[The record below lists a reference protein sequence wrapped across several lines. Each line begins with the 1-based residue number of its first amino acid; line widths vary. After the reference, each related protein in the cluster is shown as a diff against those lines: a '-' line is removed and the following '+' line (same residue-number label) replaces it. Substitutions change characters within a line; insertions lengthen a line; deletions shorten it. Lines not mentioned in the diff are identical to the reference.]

1 MVLVCQN
8 SLDIEQLHMWSFIL
22 YFLPFPPI
30 PFLWMVA
37 ISKPLIQIYDYYLLL
52 QFLQSYHLINS
63 PPSRWS
69 KVTFFFSS
77 SPLLLKLRD
86 LTSQSLFPLS
96 RLLLQSSF
104 GSLSALPV
112 GVWLNVTFSE
122 KLSLGSQSESS
133 FFCYSPSTKLLFSLI
148 SLTPFI
154 IVYLVNYSVRIG
166 LFLLKK
172 QSNETERSPHR
183 QVPWQIRIPITNTN
197 LRNICYFVRDYNE

>member
-1 MVLVCQN
+1 
-8 SLDIEQLHMWSFIL
+8 
-22 YFLPFPPI
+22 
-30 PFLWMVA
+30 MVA

-69 KVTFFFSS
+69 KVTFCCCCFVLSS

-96 RLLLQSSF
+96 RLLLQASF
-104 GSLSALPV
+104 VSLSDLPV

-133 FFCYSPSTKLLFSLI
+133 FFCYSPSNKLLFSLI

-172 QSNETERSPHR
+172 QNPMKQKKVHIDMF
-183 QVPWQIRIPITNTN
+183 QYKLWFPLQIQIWEIYAI
-197 LRNICYFVRDYNE
+197 L